1 MKRILALILSVV
13 LMLGI
18 AVPAYAIGDEN
29 IDSGGGNLG
38 NGTSTSYWNPGMDG
52 VRISVVETSS
62 HAVIGNTIDWSNKMP
77 GTNVIHF
84 GKISKLSYNSGA
96 SLRPIVG
103 GYTCIRPAQSLPRII
118 SSGSY
123 PASIDAIRSYFTDEQ
138 VIRAI
143 AGDVGMDFDTLFCG
157 DYKICLF
164 SPHDVAAS

>member
-77 GTNVIHF
+77 GNNVIHF
-84 GKISKLSYNSGA
+84 G
-96 SLRPIVG
+96 
-103 GYTCIRPAQSLPRII
+103 
-118 SSGSY
+118 
-123 PASIDAIRSYFTDEQ
+123 
-138 VIRAI
+138 
-143 AGDVGMDFDTLFCG
+143 
-157 DYKICLF
+157 
-164 SPHDVAAS
+164 

>member
-103 GYTCIRPAQSLPRII
+103 LSLIHI
-118 SSGSY
+118 
-123 PASIDAIRSYFTDEQ
+123 
-138 VIRAI
+138 
-143 AGDVGMDFDTLFCG
+143 
-157 DYKICLF
+157 
-164 SPHDVAAS
+164 